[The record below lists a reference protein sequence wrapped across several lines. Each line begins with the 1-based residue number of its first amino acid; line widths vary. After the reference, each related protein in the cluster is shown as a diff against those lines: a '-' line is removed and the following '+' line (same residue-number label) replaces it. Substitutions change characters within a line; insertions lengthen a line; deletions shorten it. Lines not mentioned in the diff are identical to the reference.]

1 MVTMDVTLFSVFDLE
16 RLISDLDNTLRILQ
30 ESIAPLAG
38 HDVPAPRLIH
48 IAELEAR
55 RARYQARLIE
65 LRGPALA
72 PRKRQAILFVAAN
85 PVGTPPLKL
94 AEECQRI
101 QRELRLAP
109 HRDDF
114 RFESRWAM
122 TIDDL
127 MRSLME
133 IEPTVL
139 HFSGHGDASAGVML
153 QDDQGQSRPVSGRA
167 LAMMIAAA
175 ARGLRVVVLNACY
188 SAAQADLL
196 RTKVDCVIGM
206 SSAVDDDAA
215 RTFAARFYGALGN
228 RRSIGNAVAQGI
240 AALAANDLPDEAV
253 PRCLTRDGVD
263 EHQIVLAPS

>member
-139 HFSGHGDASAGVML
+139 HFSGHGDASAGVM
-153 QDDQGQSRPVSGRA
+153 
-167 LAMMIAAA
+167 
-175 ARGLRVVVLNACY
+175 
-188 SAAQADLL
+188 
-196 RTKVDCVIGM
+196 
-206 SSAVDDDAA
+206 
-215 RTFAARFYGALGN
+215 
-228 RRSIGNAVAQGI
+228 
-240 AALAANDLPDEAV
+240 
-253 PRCLTRDGVD
+253 
-263 EHQIVLAPS
+263 PS